1 MTVNIAADGHQLAKI
16 FDLESRGST
25 RQSGKEIQSEILER
39 KKADFRWNTLCISR
53 KNNAFPEQKIDCS
66 PQANWLVLPH
76 KNYFAFRVLR

>member
-39 KKADFRWNTLCISR
+39 KKAVFRWNTLCISR
-53 KNNAFPEQKIDCS
+53 KNNAFPAEKTSGVPAKAQRKRVWWGEAEQRSD
-66 PQANWLVLPH
+66 
-76 KNYFAFRVLR
+76 